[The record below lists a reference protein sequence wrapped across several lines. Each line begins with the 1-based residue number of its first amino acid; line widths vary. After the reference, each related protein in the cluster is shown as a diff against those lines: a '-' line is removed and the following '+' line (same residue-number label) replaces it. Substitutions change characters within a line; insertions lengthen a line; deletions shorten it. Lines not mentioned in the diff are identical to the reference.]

1 MRPPASI
8 DVAGGPS
15 VVVPQTSFL
24 GDVVLTTPL
33 LTALRQRLHPRRLT
47 VVVRPEARPL
57 VEGHP
62 DVDAVL
68 VDDKHGADRG
78 VTGLLAVARRLRAER
93 FDLAVVPHRSL
104 RTALQVALA
113 GVPRRIGFDVSRGA
127 WLFAERVVRDPARH
141 DVERNL
147 ALMTPFGGWEE
158 PPHLHV
164 PVSAEAAARAGA
176 LVPEGSGPLVAMAP
190 GSVWP
195 TKRWDAG
202 GFAALARGLVDE
214 GARVVLVG
222 GPDDV
227 GVATRVAALAGA
239 GVTSF
244 AGRTD
249 LATSVALIDRAAV
262 LVANDSAPMHVA
274 CARGVPVVAVFCAT
288 TPALGYGP
296 WGPRARVV
304 EVDLACRPC
313 GRHGGRH
320 CPRGTEDCMRLV
332 EPERVR
338 AAVHA
343 VWRAEAAA

>member
-1 MRPPASI
+1 MRRPASI
-8 DVAGGPS
+8 DVGAGAS

-33 LTALRQRLHPRRLT
+33 LTAIRQRLRPRRLV
-47 VVVRPEARPL
+47 VVVRPEARAL

-68 VDDKHGADRG
+68 VDDKYGADRG
-78 VTGLLAVARRLRAER
+78 MLGGLRVAARLRRER
-93 FDLAVVPHRSL
+93 FDLAIVPHRSF
-104 RTALQVALA
+104 RTAWVVAAA
-113 GVPRRIGFDVSRGA
+113 GVPRRIGFATSRGA
-127 WLFAERVVRDPARH
+127 MFFHERVQRDPARH

-147 ALMTPFGGWEE
+147 ALMEPIGGFDGTPA
-158 PPHLHV
+158 LHV
-164 PVSAEAAARAGA
+164 PVEPAAAERARG
-176 LVPEGSGPLVAMAP
+176 LVPAGDGPLVVMAP

-195 TKRWDAG
+195 TKRWAAE
-202 GFAALARGLVDE
+202 GFATLAGALVSA
-214 GARVVLVG
+214 GARVLLVG

-227 GVATRVAALAGA
+227 TVADRVVALAGA
-239 GVTSF
+239 GVTSL

-249 LATSVALIDRAAV
+249 LATSIALIDRAAV
-262 LVANDSAPMHVA
+262 LVANDSAPMHVG
-274 CARGVPVVAVFCAT
+274 CARGVPVVAIFCAT

-313 GRHGGRH
+313 GRHGGRT

-332 EPERVR
+332 EPARVL

-343 VWRAEAAA
+343 ARQADAAA

>member
-1 MRPPASI
+1 MRRPASI
-8 DVAGGPS
+8 DAGAGAS

-33 LTALRQRLHPRRLT
+33 LTAIRRRLRPRRLV
-47 VVVRPEARPL
+47 VVVRPEARAL

-68 VDDKHGADRG
+68 VDDKYGADRG
-78 VTGLLAVARRLRAER
+78 VLGGLRVAARLRRER
-93 FDLAVVPHRSL
+93 FDLAIVPHRSF
-104 RTALQVALA
+104 RTAWVVAAA
-113 GVPRRIGFDVSRGA
+113 GIPRRVGFATSRGA
-127 WLFAERVVRDPARH
+127 MFFHERVPRDPERH

-147 ALMTPFGGWEE
+147 ALLSPFGALDGA
-158 PPHLHV
+158 PALHV
-164 PVSAEAAARAGA
+164 PVDPTAAERARTLLPPGD
-176 LVPEGSGPLVAMAP
+176 GPLVVMAP

-195 TKRWDAG
+195 TKRWAAE
-202 GFAALARGLVDE
+202 GFATLARALVEE
-214 GARVVLVG
+214 GARVLLVG

-227 GVATRVAALAGA
+227 TVADRVVALAGA
-239 GVTSF
+239 GVSSL
-244 AGRTD
+244 AGQTD
-249 LATSVALIDRAAV
+249 LATSIALIDRAAV
-262 LVANDSAPMHVA
+262 LVANDSAPMHLG
-274 CARGVPVVAVFCAT
+274 CARGVPVVAIFCAT

-313 GRHGGRH
+313 GRHGGRT

-332 EPERVR
+332 DPARVL

-343 VWRAEAAA
+343 VRQADAAA